1 LFEKLRKIFSETT
14 KNLGQKSIS
23 KKDIDSILDEL
34 QISLMENDVAHEIAD
49 EMTAKIKEEMQNLK
63 LERNEDSDQVITTK
77 LYSFLHE
84 LFLSTNTQTD
94 IIQSILDKK
103 KSKAGPYS
111 IVFLGINGTGKTTT
125 VAKFCKLLRDKGI
138 SVVLAAADTHRAGAI
153 EQITQH
159 GNNLNVKVISQR
171 YGADPSAV
179 ARDALE
185 HAKKNYI
192 EAVLIDTAGR
202 MQTSKNLMEEVSKI
216 IRVIKP
222 DMKIFVGDSLA
233 GNDTVNQAREFFEYT
248 KYDGSILTKSDA
260 DSKGGAAISIAY
272 LTHKPI
278 LYLGMGQGYGD
289 LEEFDHDRF
298 LDSIF
303 KDKVYD
309 KTEKTQAPADVLA
322 DDNISK
328 VEPQTDVSNITESDS
343 IQIDASKLGSSFD
356 DADKKV
362 EKAGEEKEL
371 TVPQTIEVAPAQIDE
386 VKYDYDQN
394 NAEEKMQSKM
404 ESVTEIT
411 EPKPKGGSFFKKIF
425 KDTKDKRETD
435 DGKVNRNVIT
445 DRNNITETK
454 KETIKKENKDKV
466 KKSKSGSRRES
477 EKDND
482 EVVYLTDDD
491 INDLIK

>member
-1 LFEKLRKIFSETT
+1 MFEKLRKIFSETT

-23 KKDIDSILDEL
+23 KNDIDSILDEL
-34 QISLMENDVAHEIAD
+34 QISLMENDVAHEIVD
-49 EMTAKIKEEMQNLK
+49 ELTTKIKEEMQNLK
-63 LERNEDSDQVITTK
+63 LERNEYSDHVITTK

-84 LFLSTNTQTD
+84 LFSSTNTRTD

-103 KSKAGPYS
+103 KSKGGPYS

-138 SVVLAAADTHRAGAI
+138 SVVMAAADTHRAGAI

-192 EAVLIDTAGR
+192 ETVLIDTAGR

-260 DSKGGAAISIAY
+260 DSKGGAAISIVY

-289 LEEFDHDRF
+289 LEEFDHERF

-309 KTEKTQAPADVLA
+309 KTEKIQTPGRELYDNNITKDIPTIDIPSTTPQSDTSQLGTSKPESVPADVDKLLEKEEEA
-322 DDNISK
+322 KKLTMTQTIN
-328 VEPQTDVSNITESDS
+328 EPTQTDDPKFNDSQNDVSA
-343 IQIDASKLGSSFD
+343 QKMASNMGSAS
-356 DADKKV
+356 
-362 EKAGEEKEL
+362 
-371 TVPQTIEVAPAQIDE
+371 
-386 VKYDYDQN
+386 
-394 NAEEKMQSKM
+394 
-404 ESVTEIT
+404 EIT

-425 KDTKDKRETD
+425 KDNKDKKDSD
-435 DGKVNRNVIT
+435 DGKDNKNDKI
-445 DRNNITETK
+445 ETK
-454 KETIKKENKDKV
+454 EETNKKDNKNKYKNKTKPD
-466 KKSKSGSRRES
+466 S
-477 EKDND
+477 EKESKDDND
-482 EVVYLTDDD
+482 EVVYLNDDD

>member
-1 LFEKLRKIFSETT
+1 LFEKLRKIFSETA

-34 QISLMENDVAHEIAD
+34 QISLMENDVAHEIVD
-49 EMTAKIKEEMQNLK
+49 EMTSKIKTEIMDLK
-63 LERNEDSDQVITTK
+63 LERSENSDQVITTK

-84 LFLSTNTQTD
+84 LFLSTNTKTD
-94 IIQSILDKK
+94 VIQSILEKK
-103 KSKAGPYS
+103 KSKTGPYS

-125 VAKFCKLLRDKGI
+125 VAKFCKLLRDRGI

-153 EQITQH
+153 EQITHH

-222 DMKIFVGDSLA
+222 DLKIFVGDSLA
-233 GNDTVNQAREFFEYT
+233 GNDTVNQAREFYEYT

-278 LYLGMGQGYGD
+278 LYLGIGQGYGD
-289 LEEFDHDRF
+289 LEVFDHDRF

-309 KTEKTQAPADVLA
+309 KGGKILTPTGVISA
-322 DDNISK
+322 DNIRKDEPVIEIPNVNSPSENSK
-328 VEPQTDVSNITESDS
+328 LESPSSNPEKITEMEE
-343 IQIDASKLGSSFD
+343 IKKLS
-356 DADKKV
+356 
-362 EKAGEEKEL
+362 
-371 TVPQTIEVAPAQIDE
+371 TVPQTLEVAPNKIDDKPKLDDGRLNP
-386 VKYDYDQN
+386 VT
-394 NAEEKMQSKM
+394 EEKMDSKTVM
-404 ESVTEIT
+404 N
-411 EPKPKGGSFFKKIF
+411 EPKPKGGLFFKKIF
-425 KDTKDKRETD
+425 KDNKDKKDTD
-435 DGKVNRNVIT
+435 DGKHSTADKI
-445 DRNNITETK
+445 ETR
-454 KETIKKENKDKV
+454 KEMNKKENKS
-466 KKSKSGSRRES
+466 KSKSKSEKENES
-477 EKDND
+477 END

>member
-1 LFEKLRKIFSETT
+1 MFEKLRKIFSETA

-23 KKDIDSILDEL
+23 KKDVDSIIDEL
-34 QISLMENDVAHEIAD
+34 QISLMENDVAHEIVD
-49 EMTAKIKEEMQNLK
+49 EMTLKIKTEITDLK
-63 LERNEDSDQVITTK
+63 LERSENSDQVITTK

-84 LFLSTNTQTD
+84 LFLSTNTKTD
-94 IIQSILDKK
+94 IIQSILEKK

-125 VAKFCKLLRDKGI
+125 VAKFCKLLRDRGI

-153 EQITQH
+153 EQITHH

-222 DMKIFVGDSLA
+222 DLKIFVGDSLA
-233 GNDTVNQAREFFEYT
+233 GNDTVNQAREFYEYT

-278 LYLGMGQGYGD
+278 LYLGIGQGYGD

-309 KTEKTQAPADVLA
+309 KTGKILTPTSVTSVDS
-322 DDNISK
+322 ISK
-328 VEPQTDVSNITESDS
+328 DEPEIAIPKENPQLEVAKLESPSENIDKLSATEE
-343 IQIDASKLGSSFD
+343 IEKLS
-356 DADKKV
+356 A
-362 EKAGEEKEL
+362 
-371 TVPQTIEVAPAQIDE
+371 VPPTLEVAPTPIDDSQ
-386 VKYDYDQN
+386 KFADGRLN
-394 NAEEKMQSKM
+394 HITEEKNGLKN
-404 ESVTEIT
+404 
-411 EPKPKGGSFFKKIF
+411 G
-425 KDTKDKRETD
+425 
-435 DGKVNRNVIT
+435 
-445 DRNNITETK
+445 
-454 KETIKKENKDKV
+454 NK
-466 KKSKSGSRRES
+466 
-477 EKDND
+477 
-482 EVVYLTDDD
+482 
-491 INDLIK
+491 

>member
-1 LFEKLRKIFSETT
+1 
-14 KNLGQKSIS
+14 
-23 KKDIDSILDEL
+23 
-34 QISLMENDVAHEIAD
+34 MENDVAHEIVD
-49 EMTAKIKEEMQNLK
+49 ELTTKIKEEMQNLK
-63 LERNEDSDQVITTK
+63 LERNEYSDHVITTK

-84 LFLSTNTQTD
+84 LFLSTNTRTD

-103 KSKAGPYS
+103 KSKGGPYS

-138 SVVLAAADTHRAGAI
+138 SVVMAAADTHRAGAI

-260 DSKGGAAISIAY
+260 DSKGGAAISIVY

-289 LEEFDHDRF
+289 LEEFDHERF

-309 KTEKTQAPADVLA
+309 KTEKIQIQGHELSDDNITKDIPAIDIPSTTPQSDTSQLGTSKPKSVPADVDKLLEKEEEA
-322 DDNISK
+322 KKLTMTQTIN
-328 VEPQTDVSNITESDS
+328 VPTQTDDPKFNDSQNDVSA
-343 IQIDASKLGSSFD
+343 QKMASNMGSAS
-356 DADKKV
+356 
-362 EKAGEEKEL
+362 
-371 TVPQTIEVAPAQIDE
+371 
-386 VKYDYDQN
+386 
-394 NAEEKMQSKM
+394 
-404 ESVTEIT
+404 EIT

-425 KDTKDKRETD
+425 KDNKDKKDSD
-435 DGKVNRNVIT
+435 DGKDNKNDKI
-445 DRNNITETK
+445 ETK
-454 KETIKKENKDKV
+454 EETNKKDNKNKYKNKTKPD
-466 KKSKSGSRRES
+466 S
-477 EKDND
+477 EKESKDDND
-482 EVVYLTDDD
+482 EVVYLNDDD

>member
-1 LFEKLRKIFSETT
+1 
-14 KNLGQKSIS
+14 
-23 KKDIDSILDEL
+23 
-34 QISLMENDVAHEIAD
+34 MENDVAHEIVD
-49 EMTAKIKEEMQNLK
+49 ELTTKIKEEMQNLK
-63 LERNEDSDQVITTK
+63 LERNEYSDHVITTK

-84 LFLSTNTQTD
+84 LFLSTNTRTD

-103 KSKAGPYS
+103 KSKGGPYS

-138 SVVLAAADTHRAGAI
+138 SVVMAAADTHRAGAI

-260 DSKGGAAISIAY
+260 DSKGGAAISIVY

-289 LEEFDHDRF
+289 LEEFDHERF

-309 KTEKTQAPADVLA
+309 KTEKIQIQGHELSDDNITKDIPAIDIPSTTPQSDTSQLGTSKPKSVPADVDKLLEKEEEA
-322 DDNISK
+322 KKLTMTQTIN
-328 VEPQTDVSNITESDS
+328 EPTQTDDPKFNDSQNDVSA
-343 IQIDASKLGSSFD
+343 QKMASNMGSAS
-356 DADKKV
+356 
-362 EKAGEEKEL
+362 
-371 TVPQTIEVAPAQIDE
+371 
-386 VKYDYDQN
+386 
-394 NAEEKMQSKM
+394 
-404 ESVTEIT
+404 EIT

-425 KDTKDKRETD
+425 KDNKDKKDSD
-435 DGKVNRNVIT
+435 DGKDNKNDKI
-445 DRNNITETK
+445 ETK
-454 KETIKKENKDKV
+454 EETNKKDNKNKYKNKTKPD
-466 KKSKSGSRRES
+466 S
-477 EKDND
+477 EKESKDDND
-482 EVVYLTDDD
+482 EVVYLNDDD

>member
-1 LFEKLRKIFSETT
+1 MFEKLRKIFSETA

-23 KKDIDSILDEL
+23 KNDIDSILYEL
-34 QISLMENDVAHEIAD
+34 QISLMENDVAHEIVD
-49 EMTAKIKEEMQNLK
+49 EMTSKIKTEIMDLK
-63 LERNEDSDQVITTK
+63 LERSENSDQVITTK

-84 LFLSTNTQTD
+84 LFLSTNTKTD
-94 IIQSILDKK
+94 VVQSILEKK

-125 VAKFCKLLRDKGI
+125 VAKFCKLLRDRGI

-153 EQITQH
+153 EQITHH

-222 DMKIFVGDSLA
+222 DLKIFVGDSLA
-233 GNDTVNQAREFFEYT
+233 GNDTVNQAREFYEYT

-278 LYLGMGQGYGD
+278 LYLGIGQGYGD

-309 KTEKTQAPADVLA
+309 KTGKILTPTGVTSA
-322 DDNISK
+322 DNISK
-328 VEPQTDVSNITESDS
+328 DEPVIEIPNVNSPSENSKLESPSSNPEKITE
-343 IQIDASKLGSSFD
+343 IEEIKKLS
-356 DADKKV
+356 
-362 EKAGEEKEL
+362 
-371 TVPQTIEVAPAQIDE
+371 TVPQTLEVSPNKIDDNQKLDDGRLNP
-386 VKYDYDQN
+386 VT
-394 NAEEKMQSKM
+394 EEKMDSKT
-404 ESVTEIT
+404 VIN
-411 EPKPKGGSFFKKIF
+411 EPKPKGGLFFKKIF
-425 KDTKDKRETD
+425 KDNKDKTDTD
-435 DGKVNRNVIT
+435 DGKHSTADKI
-445 DRNNITETK
+445 ETR
-454 KETIKKENKDKV
+454 KEMNKKENKS
-466 KKSKSGSRRES
+466 KSKSKSEKENES
-477 EKDND
+477 END

>member
-14 KNLGQKSIS
+14 KNLGQKSFS
-23 KKDIDSILDEL
+23 KKDIESILDEL
-34 QISLMENDVAHEIAD
+34 QISLMENDVAHEIVD
-49 EMTAKIKEEMQNLK
+49 EMTSKIKTEILDLK
-63 LERNEDSDQVITTK
+63 RERNENSDEVITTK

-84 LFLSTNTQTD
+84 LFLSTNTKTD
-94 IIQSILDKK
+94 IIQSILEKK

-111 IVFLGINGTGKTTT
+111 IIFLGINGTGKTTT
-125 VAKFCKLLRDKGI
+125 IAKFCKLLRDRGI

-153 EQITQH
+153 EQITHH

-192 EAVLIDTAGR
+192 DVVLIDTAGR

-216 IRVIKP
+216 IRVTKP

-233 GNDTVNQAREFFEYT
+233 GNDTVNQAREFFQYT

-278 LYLGMGQGYGD
+278 LYLGIGQGYGD

-303 KDKVYD
+303 KDRVY
-309 KTEKTQAPADVLA
+309 EKTSKDLTLGGISSI
-322 DDNISK
+322 DDIGKKESVIEIPS
-328 VEPQTDVSNITESDS
+328 VEPQSDTAKEATSANDVDKLMETKKLSKSPVLEAESKHVKDN
-343 IQIDASKLGSSFD
+343 QKLIDGQLNHNS
-356 DADKKV
+356 
-362 EKAGEEKEL
+362 EKE
-371 TVPQTIEVAPAQIDE
+371 
-386 VKYDYDQN
+386 
-394 NAEEKMQSKM
+394 KM
-404 ESVTEIT
+404 ESNVEMN
-411 EPKPKGGSFFKKIF
+411 EPKSKGGSFFNKFF
-425 KDTKDKRETD
+425 KDNKDKDEKDTD
-435 DGKVNRNVIT
+435 NGKQNTI
-445 DRNNITETK
+445 DNIETK
-454 KETIKKENKDKV
+454 KEKNKKENKT
-466 KKSKSGSRRES
+466 KSES
-477 EKDND
+477 ENGKEKDG
-482 EVVYLTDDD
+482 VVYLTDDD